1 MQRKANSNQNT
12 YSRIP
17 ERHRQICRPRM
28 SPTAFFFFSLG
39 LVGCLLSGGAQAD
52 DCPKN
57 WLSYGSHCY
66 GYFPQELSWPRAQAQ
81 CQRSG
86 GHLASIL
93 DEDEHEAVAT
103 YLRQAQRWD
112 DEDVWIGLSIP
123 SRSRAWTWADGSQL
137 DYTAWEKNKSYFA
150 LRGEHCALLEE
161 SSGFLLWDN
170 ESCSDRNPFLCKV

>member
-1 MQRKANSNQNT
+1 MPRKASRAQQT
-12 YSRIP
+12 ESRILG
-17 ERHRQICRPRM
+17 RHRQICRPRM
-28 SPTAFFFFSLG
+28 SPTTTAFFFFS
-39 LVGCLLSGGAQAD
+39 LVGCLLSGGAQAA

-66 GYFPQELSWPRAQAQ
+66 GYFPQELSWQSAQAQ

-93 DEDEHEAVAT
+93 DEDEHKAVAT
-103 YLRQAQRWD
+103 YLRQAQQLD

-123 SRSRAWTWADGSQL
+123 SRSQAWTWVDGSQL
-137 DYTAWEKNKSYFA
+137 GYSAWEKDKSYFA
-150 LRGEHCALLEE
+150 LEGEHCALLED

-170 ESCSDRNPFLCKV
+170 DSCSDDNPFLCKV